1 MKLKKAKKML
11 KELGIDTVIIKDND
25 CASSNGPDVSINTG
39 EPHKLD
45 DATVVSTTLGYDDFE
60 ITYEKPSSKKEKKKK
75 KKAKRKSAYDNEI
88 ARIQRNFRHYKTGE
102 GQYEPSEEE
111 KEKMEDQRQEQ
122 NTKQRKYPP
131 KGNPVNNRQNSG
143 IENNTHH
150 QNPDTIRNNRRPN
163 NNRNRNQRNSHS
175 KESGTNQITNKPE
188 NAITE
193 DKKEE

>member
-131 KGNPVNNRQNSG
+131 KGNPVNKFQNRHYGLLFTGPSTPLHG
-143 IENNTHH
+143 IARYPPEYPFGTK
-150 QNPDTIRNNRRPN
+150 QTAAPPN
-163 NNRNRNQRNSHS
+163 FIHS
-175 KESGTNQITNKPE
+175 VLIQE
-188 NAITE
+188 
-193 DKKEE
+193 

>member
-1 MKLKKAKKML
+1 
-11 KELGIDTVIIKDND
+11 
-25 CASSNGPDVSINTG
+25 
-39 EPHKLD
+39 
-45 DATVVSTTLGYDDFE
+45 
-60 ITYEKPSSKKEKKKK
+60 
-75 KKAKRKSAYDNEI
+75 
-88 ARIQRNFRHYKTGE
+88 
-102 GQYEPSEEE
+102 
-111 KEKMEDQRQEQ
+111 MEDQRQEQ

-163 NNRNRNQRNSHS
+163 NNRNRNQRNYHS

-193 DKKEE
+193 DKKEEYICLKIRLTKRNT